1 MLRLFLQLAESQSQ
15 NFSME
20 VGYAEVSHV
29 CTLGNDPLCSL
40 LSVVCFRLTATL
52 GISEKMKK
60 KRS

>member
-29 CTLGNDPLCSL
+29 CTLGNDSLCSL
-40 LSVVCFRLTATL
+40 LSVAALDLQLLL
-52 GISEKMKK
+52 GSQ
-60 KRS
+60 RR